1 MKVTYRERNFID
13 KYRCIDRPITRNF
26 NTIWEFGGLIY
37 FKLGQFTIF
46 SIAKEDIISI
56 SE

>member
-26 NTIWEFGGLIY
+26 NTRWEVGGLIY